1 MDTLTKLNVFVLVLS
16 AVLLAM
22 ACVKADRV
30 RAWREGINPS
40 APEVPDASFTVARV
54 VLVAMAGFGVY
65 TALQGFGVSD
75 DLAWSEGELT
85 SAVRGAT
92 SDLDGFTFQVD
103 QADTPLYFDDYKSLI
118 EDKVA
123 ENGGGDAPQTGVS
136 AEPSATDTPAEA
148 NLTVTAHGTA
158 KAFCTHI
165 VRTRSKAHDYTPPG
179 ITGGEGTLT
188 FAGYRLTVVTR
199 EGAC

>member
-22 ACVKADRV
+22 ACVRADRV
-30 RAWREGINPS
+30 RAWRSGINPS

-54 VLVAMAGFGVY
+54 VLVAMAGLGLC

-103 QADTPLYFDDYKSLI
+103 QSDTPLSFDDYKSLI
-118 EDKVA
+118 EDRIT
-123 ENGGGDAPQTGVS
+123 ENGAADAPQAGIT
-136 AEPSATDTPAEA
+136 AEPSPTDTPTEA
-148 NLTVTAHGTA
+148 NLTITAHGTD
-158 KAFCTHI
+158 KTFCTH
-165 VRTRSKAHDYTPPG
+165 VLRTRSKAHDYTPPG
-179 ITGGEGTLT
+179 ISGGVGTLT
-188 FAGYRLTVVTR
+188 YAGYRLGVETR